1 MDVPQFKLV
10 LKLNCLDNDKAAD
23 QANRRSVVKRSL
35 VNTETINYAPDIT
48 IVSIIVDDINDNDP
62 IFIYPETA
70 SGNKVWLSF
79 PEPSLANRLMLS
91 GLIDVVATDADENLN
106 AKIRY
111 SVAENE
117 HFTVHPETG
126 SIKPTKDSLRAS
138 NLIDLVVYATD
149 RDGAVDGRSSR
160 LEITIHRLDEN
171 QIAFITLDAADEDT
185 VREFTEQINRQSNF
199 HLKVLHQSI
208 VPLLEASSGRANV
221 KKAVRQVQNTMSTM
235 RLIVYAINDDNQ
247 LLSTNDIRDGIRAVF
262 PNIKASA
269 IESFSNAV
277 CYGNQ
282 TNPSFPE
289 ELSGG
294 SGNSGLIAST
304 SVLGGLLLI
313 CMALTIVLYL
323 RYVRPLSKGTD
334 NNPSDIVQL
343 ENDFDTTPPSTS
355 PSLGAK
361 KERNADD
368 PEMVEDRKIS
378 INIAGITMQESE
390 DTNVDAGNRLA
401 RSLAE
406 RLDEE
411 DEYGAITSGPE
422 TTSEPKNVK
431 FNEVVERIEVQEHH
445 SDEEDGSSVYE
456 ERL

>member
-1 MDVPQFKLV
+1 M
-10 LKLNCLDNDKAAD
+10 
-23 QANRRSVVKRSL
+23 
-35 VNTETINYAPDIT
+35 
-48 IVSIIVDDINDNDP
+48 
-62 IFIYPETA
+62 
-70 SGNKVWLSF
+70 SF
-79 PEPSLANRLMLS
+79 FF
-91 GLIDVVATDADENLN
+91 LISFLFFC
-106 AKIRY
+106 
-111 SVAENE
+111 S
-117 HFTVHPETG
+117 
-126 SIKPTKDSLRAS
+126 
-138 NLIDLVVYATD
+138 
-149 RDGAVDGRSSR
+149 
-160 LEITIHRLDEN
+160 
-171 QIAFITLDAADEDT
+171 
-185 VREFTEQINRQSNF
+185 
-199 HLKVLHQSI
+199 
-208 VPLLEASSGRANV
+208 
-221 KKAVRQVQNTMSTM
+221 
-235 RLIVYAINDDNQ
+235 
-247 LLSTNDIRDGIRAVF
+247 GIRAVF

-282 TNPSFPE
+282 TNSSCPE

-294 SGNSGLIAST
+294 SSNSGLIAST

-378 INIAGITMQESE
+378 INIAGITMQGSIIQKRYGKQSSIVNCTIFTESE

-411 DEYGAITSGPE
+411 DEYGAITSGTSGPE